1 MHFDKGKI
9 IIFRCMQ
16 TIISQG
22 VDFTAAL
29 HPTRAANEQ
38 SAKFSQSQ
46 RMPLLGPFLGWNQL
60 LALSHKTLLRL
71 RTFVWTLEALSDTH
85 SCYCD
90 IVERVF
96 VMLECYKMRTDFVK
110 MCLSEAPIS
119 HVAAEELPSRINNT
133 TSVCCTLAMS
143 RWKWHFYI
151 YTFPTKSLQKLQF
164 FPWI

>member
-1 MHFDKGKI
+1 MQNRHWLPIHKTVGWIAHHAGLVCVLCIWHGKI

-119 HVAAEELPSRINNT
+119 HVAA
-133 TSVCCTLAMS
+133 
-143 RWKWHFYI
+143 
-151 YTFPTKSLQKLQF
+151 
-164 FPWI
+164 

>member
-1 MHFDKGKI
+1 
-9 IIFRCMQ
+9 
-16 TIISQG
+16 
-22 VDFTAAL
+22 
-29 HPTRAANEQ
+29 
-38 SAKFSQSQ
+38 
-46 RMPLLGPFLGWNQL
+46 MPLLGPFLGWNQL

-164 FPWI
+164 FPWIPKNANFQCEKGHERVSKGEMNASEAAELGVMSQHISCTLL